1 MMKTTTRMTIM
12 ALRSCTSVTDR
23 GKLKTSKRWV
33 VKIGSALLTNDGAG
47 LDRERMQSWVDQMS
61 GLIADGVELCLVSSG
76 AIAVGLQVLQLK
88 QRPDQLP
95 VLQAAAAI
103 GQMGL
108 VQAWQSCFAARGHE
122 TAQVLFTHEDLAD
135 RTRYLNARGTLRAL
149 SQFHV
154 IPVVN
159 ENDTVATDEI
169 RFGDNDSLG
178 ALATN
183 LLEADVLVILTDQ
196 DGFFDK
202 DPRAHADAQLI
213 AEARA
218 LDESLIAKAGR
229 EGGSLGRGGMYTKI
243 LAAQQAARSGAMTV
257 IANGRTDGILTRLRR
272 AETVGSLLTPDLK
285 PLAARKRWLASHKQL
300 RGTLVVDAGAATA
313 LRDKGRSL
321 LPVGVVAVRGVF
333 TRGDIVAIE
342 TEDGTRLATGL
353 VNYDSVQALSMQGL
367 STTAL
372 KQTHSLLEGDALVHR
387 DNMALV

>member
-1 MMKTTTRMTIM
+1 MKTTIM
-12 ALRSCTSVTDR
+12 ASRSCTSVTDR
-23 GKLKTSKRWV
+23 TKLNSSKRWV
-33 VKIGSALLTNDGAG
+33 IKIGSALLTNDGAG
-47 LDRERMQSWVDQMS
+47 LDRQRMQNWVDQMS
-61 GLIADGVELCLVSSG
+61 DLIADGVELCLVSSG
-76 AIAVGLQVLQLK
+76 AIAVGLQVLKLQ

-149 SQFHV
+149 SQFHI

-159 ENDTVATDEI
+159 ENDTVATEEI

-196 DGFFDK
+196 DGFFDQ
-202 DPRAHADAQLI
+202 DPRLHPEAQLI

-218 LDESLIAKAGR
+218 LDDGLIAKAGH
-229 EGGSLGRGGMYTKI
+229 EGGNLGRGGMYTKI

-257 IANGRTDGILTRLRR
+257 IANGRTDQILTRIRKGDR
-272 AETVGSLLTPDLK
+272 VGSLLTPDLK
-285 PLAARKRWLASHKQL
+285 PLAARKRWLASHKQV
-300 RGTLVVDAGAATA
+300 RGTLVIDQGAVRA
-313 LRDKGRSL
+313 LKDQGRSL
-321 LPVGVVAVRGVF
+321 LPVGVTAVRGAF

-342 TEDGTRLATGL
+342 TENGVQIATGL
-353 VNYDSVQALSMQGL
+353 VNYDSEQSRSMRGL
-367 STTAL
+367 STATL
-372 KQTHSLLEGDALVHR
+372 KETHSLLEGDALVHR

>member
-1 MMKTTTRMTIM
+1 MMIM
-12 ALRSCTSVTDR
+12 ASRSYTSVTDR

-76 AIAVGLQVLQLK
+76 AIAVGLQVLELK

-122 TAQVLFTHEDLAD
+122 TAQVLLTHEDLAD

-149 SQFHV
+149 SQFQV

-202 DPRAHADAQLI
+202 DPRAHTDAKLI

-218 LDESLIAKAGR
+218 LDDSLIASAGR

-257 IANGRTDGILTRLRR
+257 IANGRTEGVLTRLRN
-272 AETVGSLLTPDLK
+272 AEPLGSLLTPDLK
-285 PLAARKRWLASHKQL
+285 PLAARKRWLASHKQV
-300 RGTLVVDAGAATA
+300 RGILIVDAGAATA

-333 TRGDIVAIE
+333 ARGDIVAIE
-342 TEDGTRLATGL
+342 TENGVRLAAGL
-353 VNYDSVQALSMQGL
+353 VNYDSDQALSMKGL
-367 STTAL
+367 STATL
-372 KQTHSLLEGDALVHR
+372 KQTHALLEGDALVHR